1 MILAGDSSKDGKMGE
16 EELGR
21 SFHFGKRQ
29 FVFELPADFVK
40 N

>member
-1 MILAGDSSKDGKMGE
+1 MTLTGDSSKDGKMGE

-21 SFHFGKRQ
+21 SFHFGKRR
-29 FVFELPADFVK
+29 FVFELPADLMK